1 MYKPTDKIEIHGLSM
16 CRCSLF
22 RGLTGMICRRMTPVL
37 ISGGM
42 FFGLLLHAANEE
54 NLLTNP
60 GFDSK
65 EADQTEITGWK
76 QRSWTN
82 SGEPDPRGVI
92 SLDSTNFVS
101 APQSLRITHD
111 DSRQYTWIQQLVD
124 VEPET
129 TYILRAM
136 VKAENI
142 ETSQGGYGPRIY
154 VARNKPPPYE
164 HIAGVPASQFKP
176 EWREV
181 TLRFNSTNCT
191 QIAVGLY
198 IHKAS
203 GSVWFDDLQLIRADK
218 Q

>member
-1 MYKPTDKIEIHGLSM
+1 MRKSSLKIHDFSMFRCGLP
-16 CRCSLF
+16 
-22 RGLTGMICRRMTPVL
+22 RGVEELICRRMAPVL
-37 ISGGM
+37 ISVWM
-42 FFGLLLHAANEE
+42 FFGLLPHAFGAENRLAN
-54 NLLTNP
+54 P
-60 GFDSK
+60 AFDIK
-65 EADQTEITGWK
+65 EADPAEITDWT
-76 QRSWTN
+76 QRPRAN
-82 SGEPDPRGVI
+82 SGESDPRGVI

-129 TYILRAM
+129 TYILHAM
-136 VKAENI
+136 VKAENL

-154 VARNKPPPYE
+154 VSRNKPSPYE
-164 HIAGVPASQFKP
+164 QIAAVPANQFKA
-176 EWREV
+176 EWKEV

>member
-1 MYKPTDKIEIHGLSM
+1 MRKPTLSIEIHGPSM
-16 CRCSLF
+16 FRCGPS
-22 RGLTGMICRRMTPVL
+22 RGLTGLIGRRVTPVL
-37 ISGGM
+37 ISVWM
-42 FFGLLLHAANEE
+42 VFGLLPHAFGAGNM
-54 NLLTNP
+54 LTNP
-60 GFDSK
+60 SFDIK
-65 EADQTEITGWK
+65 EADPAEITDWT
-76 QRSWTN
+76 QRPRTN
-82 SGEPDPRGVI
+82 SGEPDPRGMI

-111 DSRQYTWIQQLVD
+111 DSRQFTWIQQLVN

-136 VKAENI
+136 VKAENL

-154 VARNKPPPYE
+154 VSRNKPSPYE
-164 HIAGVPASQFKP
+164 QIAAVPADHFKA
-176 EWREV
+176 EWKEV

-203 GSVWFDDLQLIRADK
+203 GSVWFDDLQLTRADK